1 MLFCLQIH
9 VPDHIPSLLHVEMIS
24 RIICSIVFPQT
35 EADCTVVP
43 QIHLPFLEESGDMF
57 HFWPSL
63 FWFYFLLYFH
73 FLVFFQFSRTFANH
87 LNFAKIIRSGLTV
100 IPSAVMDT
108 FYQVLADGSLSIP
121 SSIPSQ
127 GCFVAQLQLI
137 QMIPWTEFPVPPL
150 FSGLWTYSVAA
161 KPLIREEP
169 SS

>member
-73 FLVFFQFSRTFANH
+73 FLVFFQVSRTFANH

-121 SSIPSQ
+121 SSIPSRAALWLSSSW
-127 GCFVAQLQLI
+127 FR
-137 QMIPWTEFPVPPL
+137 WFPGQNFQCLLCSQV
-150 FSGLWTYSVAA
+150 S
-161 KPLIREEP
+161 EP
-169 SS
+169 IL